1 MPLSLAL
8 LDRSINVPQKRSQ
21 RLRKS
26 FSAGF
31 YRAGQLVQ
39 RSKRSRV
46 LYNEKS
52 GQHIFWEDIG
62 LGMVVGECQYN
73 PNFVEVF
80 WQKHGVRERI
90 HKKFVSLH
98 TTIVRKDDQVFIPCS
113 NEQSKD

>member
-1 MPLSLAL
+1 
-8 LDRSINVPQKRSQ
+8 VPQNQSQ
-21 RLRKS
+21 RPRKS

-39 RSKRSRV
+39 RSQRSRV

-73 PNFVEVF
+73 PNYVEVF

>member
-1 MPLSLAL
+1 
-8 LDRSINVPQKRSQ
+8 
-21 RLRKS
+21 
-26 FSAGF
+26 
-31 YRAGQLVQ
+31 
-39 RSKRSRV
+39 
-46 LYNEKS
+46 
-52 GQHIFWEDIG
+52 

-98 TTIVRKDDQVFIPCS
+98 TTIVRKDDKVFIPCS